1 MPNHKANNAKTGR
14 PNIREF
20 WVEYIARLMHVEG
33 LTSPIEIFRR
43 LEAYA
48 EENKLK
54 DLPSERTVNRYIKK
68 LRTDAL
74 DRRGGP
80 FQWPQSMGEKEFEV
94 PWEAARDALDLLRW
108 YLERNYHRPTVRVV
122 QWYWRIC
129 QASGGRQV
137 AGILRSEPRF
147 QEVMVD
153 RTIENRLRQATLL
166 ALGEVMP
173 RPHPSL
179 PSYEERIEYELAFQ
193 QKRCLDDRQTND
205 DSRALKEFLSNAV
218 ETYFQALDDQSPAVA
233 RGVESKEV
241 EDGLEGQEPPCP
253 LPSN

>member
-1 MPNHKANNAKTGR
+1 MPSSKAINAKTGR

-80 FQWPQSMGEKEFEV
+80 FQWPESMGEKEYEV

-108 YLERNYHRPTVRVV
+108 YLERNYRRPRVRVV
-122 QWYWRIC
+122 QWYCRVC

-137 AGILRSEPRF
+137 AGILSSEPRLH
-147 QEVMVD
+147 EPLDD
-153 RTIENRLRQATLL
+153 RTIENHLRRAVLL
-166 ALGEVMP
+166 ALGEVNL
-173 RPHPSL
+173 RPNPGL
-179 PSYEERIEYELAFQ
+179 PSHKEHIELELAFQ
-193 QKRCLDDRQTND
+193 PERSLEDREAYEKV
-205 DSRALKEFLSNAV
+205 RATLKFD
-218 ETYFQALDDQSPAVA
+218 ETL
-233 RGVESKEV
+233 GVT
-241 EDGLEGQEPPCP
+241 GP
-253 LPSN
+253 LPGE

>member
-1 MPNHKANNAKTGR
+1 MQRAVLMLLSCQADLIGRDRTMPYYSPDDAKPGR
-14 PNIREF
+14 RKIRGF
-20 WVEYIARLMHVEG
+20 WVEYIAQLMHVEG

-43 LEAYA
+43 LTDYA
-48 EENKLK
+48 KK
-54 DLPSERTVNRYIKK
+54 HDLDDFPSERTVNRRIAENRRIAD
-68 LRTDAL
+68 LRDDAPDL
-74 DRRGGP
+74 RNER
-80 FQWPQSMGEKEFEV
+80 FAWPDSMGQEEHQV

-108 YLERNYHRPTVRVV
+108 YLERNYRRPTVRVV

-147 QEVMVD
+147 QEVMDD

-179 PSYEERIEYELAFQ
+179 PSYEERIELELAFQ
-193 QKRCLDDRQTND
+193 PERSLEDREAYDKARASLKLD
-205 DSRALKEFLSNAV
+205 
-218 ETYFQALDDQSPAVA
+218 ETLGAT
-233 RGVESKEV
+233 G
-241 EDGLEGQEPPCP
+241 P
-253 LPSN
+253 LPGE

>member
-1 MPNHKANNAKTGR
+1 MPYYSPVNAKTGR
-14 PNIREF
+14 RKIREF
-20 WVEYIARLMHVEG
+20 WVEYIAQLMNVEG
-33 LTSPIEIFRR
+33 LSSPIEIFRR

-48 EENKLK
+48 EKHDLD
-54 DLPSERTVNRYIKK
+54 DLPSERTVNRRIAD
-68 LRTDAL
+68 LRGDAPDL
-74 DRRGGP
+74 RNER
-80 FQWPQSMGEKEFEV
+80 FIWPLSMGGREFEV

-108 YLERNYHRPTVRVV
+108 YLERNYRRPTVRVV

-147 QEVMVD
+147 QEVMDD

-233 RGVESKEV
+233 RGAESKEV